1 MRLRN
6 YDGGSG
12 NIVEAI
18 IGAIIV
24 VPLLLIICIYLL
36 STIFP
41 ALQSAAPDETAA
53 EIIRNTENT
62 GYLALALLSLGGG
75 AALFLAA
82 LLKKVSN

>member
-12 NIVEAI
+12 NIVEVI
-18 IGAIIV
+18 IWAIIV

-41 ALQSAAPDETAA
+41 ALQSAAPNEAAA
-53 EIIRNTENT
+53 EFIRNTENT

-82 LLKKVSN
+82 LMKKVSN